1 MVCLS
6 PGCNGSGMEYVGS
19 NKDGDMKK
27 LLVLGASSS
36 RESINRVFARFAAE
50 QVSGVHLVE
59 VDLSQLNLPLFSVDL
74 ERSDGIPPEAR
85 DFYATIAGCD
95 ALVVSLAEHNGSYTA
110 AFKNLFDWT
119 SRHES
124 KVWADKPMLLLS
136 TSPGGRGGA
145 SVMAA
150 ALQTFPHLGGK
161 IIAHFS
167 LPSFGDNFQ
176 PGQGITDPALKEAF
190 DAQVALFQAAVSA

>member
-1 MVCLS
+1 
-6 PGCNGSGMEYVGS
+6 
-19 NKDGDMKK
+19 MKK
-27 LLVLGASSS
+27 LFVLGASSS

-50 QVSGVHLVE
+50 QVPGASLVE
-59 VDLSQLNLPLFSVDL
+59 VDLSRLELPLFSVDR

-85 DFYATIAGCD
+85 EFYATIAGCD

-119 SRHES
+119 SRHVS
-124 KVWADKPMLLLS
+124 KVWANKPMLLLS

-145 SVMAA
+145 SVMAS
-150 ALQTFPHLGGK
+150 ALQTFPHLGGN

-167 LPSFGDNFQ
+167 LPSFGDNFR
-176 PGQGITDPALKEAF
+176 PGQGIIDPALKEAF
-190 DAQVALFQAAVSA
+190 NAQVALFLAAISA